1 MVKVVIEINGV
12 RHGLVPDPT
21 LWFDCGQCSLA
32 DLCRT
37 KNVLLCN
44 YFERSNHHFE
54 VQRG

>member
-1 MVKVVIEINGV
+1 MVKIVIEINGV

-44 YFERSNHHFE
+44 YFERTNHHFE